1 MAIIDP
7 FDFLEFCGA
16 SGHGFV
22 ADFTIP
28 KFIQKVLEIGECK
41 DTVEK
46 LAKLDQVLPVH
57 QSGDAHPLFW
67 ICLMWLESMGLIERA
82 DGEGGL
88 ANFELEE
95 AGVYV
100 LQALRERE
108 AGFQ

>member
-1 MAIIDP
+1 MAIVDP

-16 SGHGFV
+16 NNNGFI
-22 ADFTIP
+22 ADATVPI
-28 KFIQKVLEIGECK
+28 FIKKILDICEIR
-41 DTVEK
+41 DPVEK
-46 LAKLDQVLPVH
+46 ISKLDEVLPVYPN
-57 QSGDAHPLFW
+57 GEPHPLFW

-88 ANFELEE
+88 ANPELDE

-108 AGFQ
+108 AAFN